1 MKLNNFK
8 SWLIEKNLNNLDY
21 LKRLS
26 IIDNESLTKRL
37 ESETQNN
44 FKVNVI
50 SQKTVHKKKIFKK
63 YLQKFS
69 GFNIERKVK
78 LSCNNYSLIYAKS
91 YIPLRYCSGKE
102 SFIKILKNKSLGKYL
117 LKSPRFTK
125 EYVRYEIDSQFVHR
139 IIIYKHKLKRIIV
152 NEMFPKDFYLKTI
165 SLVKAR
171 KKI

>member
-50 SQKTVHKKKIFKK
+50 SQKTVHN
-63 YLQKFS
+63 L
-69 GFNIERKVK
+69 
-78 LSCNNYSLIYAKS
+78 
-91 YIPLRYCSGKE
+91 
-102 SFIKILKNKSLGKYL
+102 
-117 LKSPRFTK
+117 
-125 EYVRYEIDSQFVHR
+125 
-139 IIIYKHKLKRIIV
+139 
-152 NEMFPKDFYLKTI
+152 FYLTQ
-165 SLVKAR
+165 
-171 KKI
+171 